1 MKVTVEMD
9 LTPQEAR
16 QMLGL
21 PDLEPMQAA
30 LLQKVQAKM
39 ESTID
44 DMNDPQA
51 LMENFFPV
59 GLQAME
65 KFQGFFTGLA
75 KAKAKSK
82 D

>member
-1 MKVTVEMD
+1 MKVSVEMD

-16 QMLGL
+16 QLIGL

-30 LLQKVQAKM
+30 VMEKVQSKM
-39 ESTID
+39 EATIE

-65 KFQGFFTGLA
+65 KFQSLFASLT
-75 KAKAKSK
+75 KSK
-82 D
+82 G

>member
-16 QMLGL
+16 QLIGL

-30 LLQKVQAKM
+30 LIEKVQSKM
-39 ESTID
+39 EATID

-65 KFQGFFTGLA
+65 KFQGFFSSFA
-75 KAKAKSK
+75 KKTKE
-82 D
+82 

>member
-9 LTPQEAR
+9 LSPQEAR
-16 QMLGL
+16 KLIGL

-30 LLQKVQAKM
+30 LLEKVQSKM

-65 KFQGFFTGLA
+65 KFQSLFSSLVKNKG
-75 KAKAKSK
+75 
-82 D
+82 

>member
-16 QMLGL
+16 QLIGL

-30 LLQKVQAKM
+30 LLEKVQSKM

-65 KFQGFFTGLA
+65 KFQSLFSAFNKNKG
-75 KAKAKSK
+75 
-82 D
+82 

>member
-16 QMLGL
+16 QLMGL

-30 LLQKVQAKM
+30 LIEKVQSKM
-39 ESTID
+39 EAIID

-65 KFQGFFTGLA
+65 KFQGFFSSFT
-75 KAKAKSK
+75 KKTKE
-82 D
+82 